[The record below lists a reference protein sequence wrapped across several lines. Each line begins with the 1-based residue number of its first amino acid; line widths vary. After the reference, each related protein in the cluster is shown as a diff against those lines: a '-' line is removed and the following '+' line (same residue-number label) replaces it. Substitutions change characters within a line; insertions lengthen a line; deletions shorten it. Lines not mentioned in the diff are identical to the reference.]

1 MLFFCGTLSSQ
12 DTSDPIPSFFE
23 PSWIDFLNFIPS
35 LKLVGRS
42 IVGVKQV
49 GGGGRGLWKW
59 SNMFFEEYICVR
71 VVCREKNDWSSCFGS
86 LSISFFFFSSV
97 GIFNLRNWFCLLFSG
112 LHFRVLRRSRNFYW
126 FRLFISIFFF
136 FYFWMQIEFLSIL
149 FSLSPFFFVI
159 AEFLQF
165 YMFGGENWAF
175 FQSFV
180 AGFDGRID
188 FIAKRGMK
196 WNSWELRP
204 DGSRFLSHFWKEI
217 RAE

>member
-12 DTSDPIPSFFE
+12 DTSDPIPSYFE

-42 IVGVKQV
+42 A
-49 GGGGRGLWKW
+49 GGEITRGKGGSWKW
-59 SNMFFEEYICVR
+59 SNVFFEEICLYAC
-71 VVCREKNDWSSCFGS
+71 CREKNDWSSCFGS
-86 LSISFFFFSSV
+86 VSTSFLFVGFLISEIDFIFFFF
-97 GIFNLRNWFCLLFSG
+97 WTPFSR
-112 LHFRVLRRSRNFYW
+112 LSCRSRNFYW
-126 FRLFISIFFF
+126 FYLYIHFFLFLDADRIL
-136 FYFWMQIEFLSIL
+136 ESIL
-149 FSLSPFFFVI
+149 FSLSPFFCSI

-165 YMFGGENWAF
+165 YVFGGENWAF
-175 FQSFV
+175 FRSFV

>member
-12 DTSDPIPSFFE
+12 DTSDPIPSYFE

-42 IVGVKQV
+42 A
-49 GGGGRGLWKW
+49 GGEITRGKGGSWKW
-59 SNMFFEEYICVR
+59 SNVFFEEICLYAC
-71 VVCREKNDWSSCFGS
+71 CREKNDWSSCFGS
-86 LSISFFFFSSV
+86 VSTSFLFVGFLISEIDFVFFFF
-97 GIFNLRNWFCLLFSG
+97 G
-112 LHFRVLRRSRNFYW
+112 LHFLDYHVGRGI
-126 FRLFISIFFF
+126 FIDSVSLHPFFF
-136 FYFWMQIEFLSIL
+136 LFLDADRILESIL
-149 FSLSPFFFVI
+149 FSLSPFFCSI

-165 YMFGGENWAF
+165 YVFGGENWAF
-175 FQSFV
+175 FRSFV

>member
-86 LSISFFFFSSV
+86 LSISFFFCSSV

-149 FSLSPFFFVI
+149 FSLSPFFFLWLRNFYNFI
-159 AEFLQF
+159 CLAARIELSFNPSSRDLMAESTLLRNEEWSEIL
-165 YMFGGENWAF
+165 EN
-175 FQSFV
+175 
-180 AGFDGRID
+180 
-188 FIAKRGMK
+188 
-196 WNSWELRP
+196 
-204 DGSRFLSHFWKEI
+204 
-217 RAE
+217 

>member
-71 VVCREKNDWSSCFGS
+71 VVCREKND
-86 LSISFFFFSSV
+86 
-97 GIFNLRNWFCLLFSG
+97 
-112 LHFRVLRRSRNFYW
+112 
-126 FRLFISIFFF
+126 
-136 FYFWMQIEFLSIL
+136 
-149 FSLSPFFFVI
+149 
-159 AEFLQF
+159 
-165 YMFGGENWAF
+165 
-175 FQSFV
+175 
-180 AGFDGRID
+180 
-188 FIAKRGMK
+188 
-196 WNSWELRP
+196 
-204 DGSRFLSHFWKEI
+204 
-217 RAE
+217 